1 MCVYKKHR
9 PGHVSSAAPAAPAT
23 KINDKQ
29 VQSAALAMKTTT
41 HLVKMSQTYCAC
53 HAKRLSTRP
62 RTRLNKCHEVPP
74 LQNFPWARPYERAN
88 GCERL
93 RTVANVCERLQA
105 VGSGC
110 EPLQA
115 VASGYERL
123 RTVADGC
130 GWLRTDADATS
141 SEHTVNPQT
150 PTTYP
155 YRALTLPQSLTT
167 RIPLGMIR
175 KG

>member
-1 MCVYKKHR
+1 MCVYQKHR
-9 PGHVSSAAPAAPAT
+9 PGHVSNAAPVAPAT
-23 KINDKQ
+23 KINNKQ
-29 VQSAALAMKTTT
+29 VQSAALAIKITT

-93 RTVANVCERLQA
+93 RTFANGCKRL
-105 VGSGC
+105 G
-110 EPLQA
+110 A
-115 VASGYERL
+115 VASLCKRL
-123 RTVADGC
+123 RAVADGC
-130 GWLRTDADATS
+130 GRLRTDADATS